1 MATKNEARVSI
12 SASEAAELLAAY
24 DSWSGGLHPDDREEY
39 LARFNRLRGRIR
51 RLRMLKPEEFN
62 GA

>member
-1 MATKNEARVSI
+1 MSV
-12 SASEAAELLAAY
+12 SEAAELLDAY
-24 DSWSGGLHPDDREEY
+24 DAWSGSLHPDDREEY

-51 RLRMLKPEEFN
+51 RLRVLKPEEFN